1 MIAFA
6 LKADCLLL
14 VIYIV
19 QIEKI
24 ERKKYI
30 KEKRSLKKTQT
41 EKRRIK
47 ALNDVRN
54 YDNGLTIL
62 LS

>member
-1 MIAFA
+1 MNAFA

-24 ERKKYI
+24 ERKNSYRIGI
-30 KEKRSLKKTQT
+30 K
-41 EKRRIK
+41 
-47 ALNDVRN
+47 VR
-54 YDNGLTIL
+54 
-62 LS
+62 